1 MSAIRPIDRGPALAG
16 LVLLGLAAAAPS
28 PAAAADTATP
38 ARPRSETIFLR
49 VAVGPDGH
57 VLSTTPFDDK
67 SAMLGVARSYAS
79 KLVFTPAT
87 RDGHAAG
94 AETCLTVR
102 MVATPR
108 PDGTFA
114 VGLKRAISGPCVV
127 SVGKTEPPRVPRDA
141 GGLVVMGA
149 VLRTDGS
156 VDPASVVVESAQLRV
171 PSSFVEARYRDA
183 AEKSLRATRFEADK
197 VDGKPVSEHVS
208 VPYQFGRGPARPERK
223 DEGRRGAPPPEVPL
237 PSWNAKSLEPNVTL
251 ASIDFTAP

>member
-1 MSAIRPIDRGPALAG
+1 MSASPPTHRGPALAS
-16 LVLLGLAAAAPS
+16 LLLLALAAAPALAAD
-28 PAAAADTATP
+28 AAAP
-38 ARPRSETIFLR
+38 AKPRSETIFLR
-49 VAVGPDGH
+49 VAVGADGH
-57 VLSTTPFDDK
+57 VASTTAFDDK
-67 SAMLGVARSYAS
+67 SAMLGLARSYAS

-87 RDGHAAG
+87 RDGRAAA

-149 VLRTDGS
+149 VVRTDGS

-197 VDGKPVSEHVS
+197 VDGKPVAAHVS
-208 VPYQFGRGPARPERK
+208 VPFQFGRGPTRPDRK
-223 DEGRRGAPPPEVPL
+223 DEGRRGVPPPEVPL
-237 PSWNAKSLEPNVTL
+237 PSWNAKSLEPNVRL